1 MKQTARII
9 STYSAD
15 VMGVCSAL
23 FELGGMTIMHD
34 ASGCNSTYTTH
45 DEPRWFDMDSMVY
58 ISGISEIE
66 AIMGDDEKLI
76 SDIVDAAEVL
86 KPAFIAIAGTPI
98 PTMTGFD
105 FEAVASVIEHRT
117 GIPSF
122 GFPTTGMNT
131 YIHGASMALAG
142 IAERFVD
149 DPATI
154 RTAGNSSSPDNT
166 ENTGNMKG
174 TGSTC
179 STLQMSPRKL
189 MSVVDNCCMKPNGI
203 KVNILGLTPLDFS
216 TNGQDES
223 IVQWLRNEGFE
234 VVSKWAMGSSLED
247 IRRSAE
253 ADVNLV
259 VSAAGFGAAR
269 VLYERFGTPY
279 AVGVPVGNELPGLL
293 ADQIILNVKKF
304 KEMDAEATE
313 KAPFEER
320 EISVESGV
328 FLNEDD
334 ESGSCSENGNCG
346 QDENCS
352 KDKSTYE
359 TGFAAVIGE
368 GVYSLSLASSIE
380 MECGIPCKALC
391 ATECPEDILRECD
404 RMTPDEDDI
413 IPELAGAAY
422 VIADPLYKPIVP
434 ESAKFVPLPSEAFSG
449 RLYRDEITN
458 LIEDFDQL
466 LNKIN

>member
-105 FEAVASVIEHRT
+105 FEAVASVIEQRT

-142 IAERFVD
+142 IAERFVE
-149 DPATI
+149 DPAKTE
-154 RTAGNSSSPDNT
+154 TAENSD
-166 ENTGNMKG
+166 
-174 TGSTC
+174 
-179 STLQMSPRKL
+179 STLQMSPRKII
-189 MSVVDNCCMKPNGI
+189 SV
-203 KVNILGLTPLDFS
+203 DFS

-234 VVSKWAMGSSLED
+234 VISKWAMGSSLGE

-279 AVGVPVGNELPGLL
+279 AVGVPIGNELPGLL

-304 KEMDAEATE
+304 KEMDAAASE
-313 KAPFEER
+313 KAPFESR
-320 EISVESGV
+320 IISVESGV

-334 ESGSCSENGNCG
+334 G
-346 QDENCS
+346 
-352 KDKSTYE
+352 STYE
-359 TGFAAVIGE
+359 KGFAAVIGE
-368 GVYSLSLASSIE
+368 GVYSLFLASSIE
-380 MECGIPCKALC
+380 MECGIPCKVLC
-391 ATECPEDILRECD
+391 ATECPDGILRECD
-404 RMTPDEDDI
+404 CMTPDEDDI
-413 IPELAGAAY
+413 IPELEGAVY

-434 ESAKFVPLPSEAFSG
+434 ESAKFVPLPSEFVPLPSEAFSG

-466 LNKIN
+466 LNKII

>member
-23 FELGGMTIMHD
+23 FELGGMTVMHD

-45 DEPRWFDMDSMVY
+45 DEPRWYDMDSMVY
-58 ISGISEIE
+58 ISGISEME

-76 SDIVDAAEVL
+76 SDIVDAAAVL

-105 FEAVASVIEHRT
+105 FEAVAAVIEQRS

-131 YIHGASMALAG
+131 YIHGASMAFAG

-149 DPATI
+149 DP
-154 RTAGNSSSPDNT
+154 GDS
-166 ENTGNMKG
+166 
-174 TGSTC
+174 
-179 STLQMSPRKL
+179 
-189 MSVVDNCCMKPNGI
+189 CCMRPNGI

-216 TNGQDES
+216 VNGTDDS
-223 IVQWLRNEGFE
+223 IVQWLEREGFE
-234 VVSKWAMGSSLED
+234 VVSKWAMGSSLDE

-259 VSAAGFGAAR
+259 VSAAGYGAAK
-269 VLYERFGTPY
+269 VLYERFGMPY
-279 AVGVPVGNELPGLL
+279 AIGFPAGNELPGLL
-293 ADQIILNVKKF
+293 ADRIILNVKQF
-304 KEMDAEATE
+304 KEQGGADSFEA
-313 KAPFEER
+313 A
-320 EISVESGV
+320 EISVDSGV
-328 FLNEDD
+328 FLD
-334 ESGSCSENGNCG
+334 GSEGKG
-346 QDENCS
+346 G
-352 KDKSTYE
+352 STYE
-359 TGFAAVIGE
+359 KGFAAVIGE
-368 GVYSLSLASSIE
+368 GITSLSLAGTIE
-380 MECGIPCKALC
+380 LECGIPAKVLC

-413 IPELAGAAY
+413 IPELEGAAF
-422 VIADPLYKPIVP
+422 VIADPLYRPIVP
-434 ESAKFVPLPSEAFSG
+434 ESAEFIPLPSEAFSG
-449 RLYRDEITN
+449 RIYRDEIPDLVADIN
-458 LIEDFDQL
+458 ELLI
-466 LNKIN
+466 KIK

>member
-23 FELGGMTIMHD
+23 FELGGMTVMHD

-45 DEPRWFDMDSMVY
+45 DEPRWYDMDSMVY
-58 ISGISEIE
+58 ISGISEME

-76 SDIVDAAEVL
+76 SDIVDAAAVL

-105 FEAVASVIEHRT
+105 FEAVAAVIEQRS

-131 YIHGASMALAG
+131 YIHGASMAFAG

-149 DPATI
+149 DP
-154 RTAGNSSSPDNT
+154 GDS
-166 ENTGNMKG
+166 
-174 TGSTC
+174 
-179 STLQMSPRKL
+179 
-189 MSVVDNCCMKPNGI
+189 CCMRPNGI
-203 KVNILGLTPLDFS
+203 KVNVLGLTPLDFS
-216 TNGQDES
+216 VNGTDDS
-223 IVQWLRNEGFE
+223 IVQWLEREGFE
-234 VVSKWAMGSSLED
+234 VVSKWAMGSSLNE

-259 VSAAGFGAAR
+259 VSAAGYGAAK
-269 VLYERFGTPY
+269 VLYERFGMPY
-279 AVGVPVGNELPGLL
+279 AIGFPAGNELPGLL

-304 KEMDAEATE
+304 KEQGGAKSFGEA
-313 KAPFEER
+313 
-320 EISVESGV
+320 EISVDSGV
-328 FLNEDD
+328 FLD
-334 ESGSCSENGNCG
+334 GSEGKG
-346 QDENCS
+346 G
-352 KDKSTYE
+352 STYE
-359 TGFAAVIGE
+359 KGFAAVIGE
-368 GVYSLSLASSIE
+368 GITSLSLAGTIE
-380 MECGIPCKALC
+380 LECGIPAKVLC

-413 IPELAGAAY
+413 IPELEGAAFI
-422 VIADPLYKPIVP
+422 IADPLYRPIVP
-434 ESAKFVPLPSEAFSG
+434 ESAEFIPLPSEAFSG
-449 RLYRDEITN
+449 RIYRDEIPDLVADIN
-458 LIEDFDQL
+458 ELFI
-466 LNKIN
+466 KIK

>member
-23 FELGGMTIMHD
+23 FELGGMTVMHD

-45 DEPRWFDMDSMVY
+45 DEPRWYDMDSMVY
-58 ISGISEIE
+58 ISGISEME

-105 FEAVASVIEHRT
+105 FEAVASVIEHRS

-149 DPATI
+149 DPADNKND
-154 RTAGNSSSPDNT
+154 GNT
-166 ENTGNMKG
+166 LNM
-174 TGSTC
+174 SA
-179 STLQMSPRKL
+179 RKL
-189 MSVVDNCCMKPNGI
+189 ASVLDNCCMRPNGI
-203 KVNILGLTPLDFS
+203 KVNVLGLTPLDFS
-216 TNGQDES
+216 VNGTDDS
-223 IVQWLRNEGFE
+223 IVQWLEREGFE
-234 VVSKWAMGSSLED
+234 VVSKWAMGSSLDE

-259 VSAAGFGAAR
+259 VSAAGYGAAR
-269 VLYERFGTPY
+269 VLHERFGMPY
-279 AVGVPVGNELPGLL
+279 AIGFPVGNELPGLL
-293 ADQIILNVKKF
+293 ADQIIINVNKL
-304 KEMDAEATE
+304 KEQDNGSFEAG
-313 KAPFEER
+313 
-320 EISVESGV
+320 EISVDSGV
-328 FLNEDD
+328 FLD
-334 ESGSCSENGNCG
+334 GSTG
-346 QDENCS
+346 
-352 KDKSTYE
+352 KDGSTYE
-359 TGFAAVIGE
+359 KGFVAVIGE
-368 GVYSLSLASSIE
+368 GITSLSLASTIE
-380 MECGIPCKALC
+380 LECGIPAKVLC
-391 ATECPEDILRECD
+391 ATECPEGILRECD

-413 IPELAGAAY
+413 IPELEGAAY

-434 ESAKFVPLPSEAFSG
+434 ESAEFISLPSEAFSG
-449 RLYRDEITN
+449 RIYREEIPD
-458 LIEDFDQL
+458 LVGDIDQL
-466 LNKIN
+466 LINFK

>member
-23 FELGGMTIMHD
+23 FELGGMTVMHD

-45 DEPRWFDMDSMVY
+45 DEPRWYDMDSMVY
-58 ISGISEIE
+58 ISGISEME

-76 SDIVDAAEVL
+76 SDIVDAAAVL

-105 FEAVASVIEHRT
+105 FEAVAAVIEQRS

-131 YIHGASMALAG
+131 YIHGASMAFAG

-149 DPATI
+149 DP
-154 RTAGNSSSPDNT
+154 GDS
-166 ENTGNMKG
+166 
-174 TGSTC
+174 
-179 STLQMSPRKL
+179 
-189 MSVVDNCCMKPNGI
+189 CCMRPNGI
-203 KVNILGLTPLDFS
+203 KVNVLGLTPLDFS
-216 TNGQDES
+216 VNGTDDS
-223 IVQWLRNEGFE
+223 IVQWLEREGFE
-234 VVSKWAMGSSLED
+234 VVSKWAMGSSLNE

-259 VSAAGFGAAR
+259 VSAAGYGAAK
-269 VLYERFGTPY
+269 VLYERFGMPY
-279 AVGVPVGNELPGLL
+279 AIGFPAGNELPGLL

-304 KEMDAEATE
+304 KEQGGAKSFGEA
-313 KAPFEER
+313 
-320 EISVESGV
+320 EISVDSGV
-328 FLNEDD
+328 FLD
-334 ESGSCSENGNCG
+334 GSEGKG
-346 QDENCS
+346 G
-352 KDKSTYE
+352 STYE
-359 TGFAAVIGE
+359 KGFAAVIGE
-368 GVYSLSLASSIE
+368 GITSLSLAGTIE
-380 MECGIPCKALC
+380 LECGIPAKVLC

-413 IPELAGAAY
+413 IPELEGAAF
-422 VIADPLYKPIVP
+422 VIADPLYRPIVP
-434 ESAKFVPLPSEAFSG
+434 ESAEFIPLPSEAFSG
-449 RLYRDEITN
+449 RIYRDEIPDLVADIN
-458 LIEDFDQL
+458 ELFI
-466 LNKIN
+466 KIK

>member
-23 FELGGMTIMHD
+23 FELGGMTVMHD

-45 DEPRWFDMDSMVY
+45 DEPRWYDMDSMVY
-58 ISGISEIE
+58 ISGISEME

-76 SDIVDAAEVL
+76 SDIVDAAAVL

-105 FEAVASVIEHRT
+105 FEAVAAVIESRT

-131 YIHGASMALAG
+131 YIHGASMAFEG

-149 DPATI
+149 DPE
-154 RTAGNSSSPDNT
+154 DNKSG
-166 ENTGNMKG
+166 ESG
-174 TGSTC
+174 
-179 STLQMSPRKL
+179 TLQMSARKL
-189 MSVVDNCCMKPNGI
+189 ASVLDNCCMRPNGI

-216 TNGQDES
+216 VNGTDDS
-223 IVQWLRNEGFE
+223 IVQWLEREGFE
-234 VVSKWAMGSSLED
+234 VVSKWAMGSSLDE

-259 VSAAGFGAAR
+259 VSAAGYGAAR
-269 VLYERFGTPY
+269 VLYERFGMPY
-279 AVGVPVGNELPGLL
+279 AIGFPVGNELPDLL
-293 ADQIILNVKKF
+293 ADQIIINVKKF
-304 KEMDAEATE
+304 KEQGGAKT
-313 KAPFEER
+313 FESA
-320 EISVESGV
+320 EISVDSGV
-328 FLNEDD
+328 FLG
-334 ESGSCSENGNCG
+334 GSEG
-346 QDENCS
+346 
-352 KDKSTYE
+352 KDGSTYE
-359 TGFAAVIGE
+359 KGFAAVIGE
-368 GVYSLSLASSIE
+368 GITSLSLASTIE
-380 MECGIPCKALC
+380 LECGIPAKVLC

-413 IPELAGAAY
+413 IPELEGAAF

-434 ESAKFVPLPSEAFSG
+434 KSAKFISLSSEAFSG
-449 RLYRDEITN
+449 RIYRDSIPDLVKDPESI
-458 LIEDFDQL
+458 LKQL
-466 LNKIN
+466 

>member
-149 DPATI
+149 DP
-154 RTAGNSSSPDNT
+154 DN
-166 ENTGNMKG
+166 
-174 TGSTC
+174 
-179 STLQMSPRKL
+179 TLQMSPRKI
-189 MSVVDNCCMKPNGI
+189 MSVTDNCCMRPNGI

-259 VSAAGFGAAR
+259 VSAAGMGAAE
-269 VLYERFGTPY
+269 VLWNRFGIPY
-279 AVGVPVGNELPGLL
+279 AVGVPIGNELPGLL

-304 KEMDAEATE
+304 KEMDAAASE
-313 KAPFEER
+313 KAPFESR
-320 EISVESGV
+320 IISVESGV
-328 FLNEDD
+328 FLNEED
-334 ESGSCSENGNCG
+334 G
-346 QDENCS
+346 
-352 KDKSTYE
+352 STYE
-359 TGFAAVIGE
+359 KGFAAVIGE

-380 MECGIPCKALC
+380 MECGIPCKVLC
-391 ATECPEDILRECD
+391 AAECPDGILRECD
-404 RMTPDEDDI
+404 CMTPDEDDI
-413 IPELAGAAY
+413 IPELEGAVY

-434 ESAKFVPLPSEAFSG
+434 ESAKFIPLPSEAFSG